1 MNDMQKMTEIAIEI
15 AQQAGSRA
23 LSYYRKT
30 GGEVKPDGTLVTRA
44 DREAETLTR
53 ELLGQAFPGHG
64 IVGEEYGASAAE
76 GEYVWHVDP
85 VDGTSNFVFGLPL
98 WGVSLGL
105 ARHGQPVAGV
115 FYLPV
120 LGDTYWGWEGGGA
133 YLNGQRL
140 CPASRTEHLGTDLVS
155 VTSTLAQTHRLELVE
170 KLRCL
175 GSAAHALAAVA
186 AGQLA
191 AAYHNQ
197 WHSYDMAAG
206 LCLCAETG
214 IRVTDLAG
222 QPLPPLSAL
231 SPKQKGPTLLA
242 SAPAL
247 HASYLAA
254 LKPRCP

>member
-1 MNDMQKMTEIAIEI
+1 MNDLQRITEIAIEI
-15 AQQAGSRA
+15 AQRAGSRA
-23 LSYYRKT
+23 HSYYRKT
-30 GGEVKPDGTLVTRA
+30 RGEVKPDGTLVTQA

-53 ELLGQAFPGHG
+53 ELLNQAFPGHG
-64 IVGEEYGASAAE
+64 IVGEEFATCAPEA
-76 GEYVWHVDP
+76 EYVWHVDP

-120 LGDTYWGWEGGGA
+120 LDDTYWGWEGGGA
-133 YLNGQRL
+133 YLNGRRL
-140 CPASRTEHLGTDLVS
+140 TAPLRTEHLGTDLVS
-155 VTSTLAQTHRLELVE
+155 VTSTLTQTHQLALVE

-191 AAYHNQ
+191 AAYHDQ
-197 WHSYDMAAG
+197 WYSFDMAAG
-206 LCLCAETG
+206 LCLCAERG

-222 QPLPPLSAL
+222 QPLPPLTAL